1 MLVPLTIAD
10 IIQIRILRQQGEL
23 AVSGSDYMRLVRPKG
38 VEPSTCGLGNRCSIL
53 LATGA
58 QKDMTILYKLFD
70 FFNYLF

>member
-53 LATGA
+53 
-58 QKDMTILYKLFD
+58 
-70 FFNYLF
+70 